1 MTEIGGQ
8 PPLNYRLSN
17 FASSPPANYLW
28 LNDSSRGWSNSIV
41 RIRVRCCVQFYDLI
55 DAPFFFFFS
64 LGHGRSPWEELRER
78 GNFFSKFFCVNY
90 FERLFER
97 SSKTV
102 RIDLLQKFSKKL
114 HNPYQKRKKKT
125 KYQGTQETPNFPKNY
140 QKEKS
145 K

>member
-55 DAPFFFFFS
+55 DAPFFFFFFTRTWKKS
-64 LGHGRSPWEELRER
+64 LGRIARTW
-78 GNFFSKFFCVNY
+78 KFFFKVFWCQLLWKIVWKILENRSY
-90 FERLFER
+90 R
-97 SSKTV
+97 SSPKIFQEIAQSLPKEKEENEIS
-102 RIDLLQKFSKKL
+102 RNSRNSKFSKKL
-114 HNPYQKRKKKT
+114 PKRKK
-125 KYQGTQETPNFPKNY
+125 
-140 QKEKS
+140 
-145 K
+145 